1 MPGTSSALGVEGGQP
16 AQAACARP
24 EGAGPPGAAVTRS
37 LSPTCQRSASAVSLT
52 SHQVKNQPARWLPT
66 RCPITVHSHRWDTT
80 PGTEA
85 LPLCHLQG
93 TVRRGHIQPPSELPR
108 TQDLTGPDVLD
119 QDTRAPSRA
128 RVTGRP
134 PCARGHL
141 QVRRC
146 HRPVPLTA
154 VTSTSSAVHTQ
165 YRHGACALPPNST
178 DDALFYAQPR
188 GTPTSQAHEDKSI
201 TPVPVGDT
209 GGFRAGF
216 SALQTPPKVGMTA
229 REQ

>member
-108 TQDLTGPDVLD
+108 TQDPNGTRRPGPRHSGPEPRACYWTPTVCPGTPAGKEMSSASPAHCSHFHVLRSTHTVPTRGLRSAPEQHRRRTVLRTATRDPDV
-119 QDTRAPSRA
+119 PS
-128 RVTGRP
+128 
-134 PCARGHL
+134 
-141 QVRRC
+141 
-146 HRPVPLTA
+146 
-154 VTSTSSAVHTQ
+154 
-165 YRHGACALPPNST
+165 
-178 DDALFYAQPR
+178 PR
-188 GTPTSQAHEDKSI
+188 GQVYHTCSR
-201 TPVPVGDT
+201 G
-209 GGFRAGF
+209 
-216 SALQTPPKVGMTA
+216 
-229 REQ
+229 